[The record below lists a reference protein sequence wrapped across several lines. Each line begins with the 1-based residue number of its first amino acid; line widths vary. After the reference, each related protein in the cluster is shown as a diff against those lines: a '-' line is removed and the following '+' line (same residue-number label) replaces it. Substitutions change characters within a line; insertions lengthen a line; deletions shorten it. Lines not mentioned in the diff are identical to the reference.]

1 MSHPLVAQLRSDDPA
16 LRRDACLAAAED
28 PSAVLLVDALV
39 PALGDPVRAVWRAA
53 SDALVAIARRDAG
66 VWSALRAAL
75 TSPDAPTR
83 HVAALTGARIAP
95 RELRLL
101 PPLVEAL
108 GSDDRTARW
117 GAARALVELGQTQG
131 EVHPL
136 LLHLAQADPNPVAR
150 RMAAFCLRD
159 LAPDDPRTATALL
172 AASRDGDL
180 RVHRA
185 ALSALAALVAP
196 PREVEERL
204 REVLESDPDA
214 ASRRIA
220 AAVLRVLGAQHP
232 GFVGERC
239 RAALERAGAD
249 ASDPDLRQAAR
260 RALED
265 LREEPRSPSP
275 ILRPS

>member
-1 MSHPLVAQLRSDDPA
+1 MSHPLVAQLGSDDPA
-16 LRRDACLAAAED
+16 LRRVACLAAADD
-28 PSAVLLVDALV
+28 PAAVLLVDALV
-39 PALGDPVRAVWRAA
+39 RALGDPVRAVWRAA

-66 VWSALRAAL
+66 VWPALREAL
-75 TSPDAPTR
+75 ASPDAHTR
-83 HVAALTGARIAP
+83 RTAALTGARIAP

-159 LAPDDPRTATALL
+159 LGPDDPRTPEALL

-180 RVHRA
+180 RVRRA
-185 ALSALAALVAP
+185 ALSALAAVVEP
-196 PREVEERL
+196 TPEVEERL
-204 REVLESDPDA
+204 REALLRDA
-214 ASRRIA
+214 DGACRRIA
-220 AAVLRVLGAQHP
+220 AAVLRILGARHP
-232 GFVGERC
+232 GFVGERAH
-239 RAALERAGAD
+239 AALERICAD
-249 ASDPDLRQAAR
+249 APDPDLRRAAR
-260 RALED
+260 RALLD
-265 LREEPRSPSP
+265 LRERPRDPAP
-275 ILRPS
+275 TNRPS

>member
-1 MSHPLVAQLRSDDPA
+1 VSHPLVAQLRSPDPA
-16 LRRDACLAAAED
+16 LRRDACLAAAAD
-28 PSAVLLVDALV
+28 PAAVLLVDALV

-53 SDALVAIARRDAG
+53 SDALVAIARRDPG
-66 VWSALRAAL
+66 VWPALRGAL
-75 TSPDAPTR
+75 SSPDARTR
-83 HVAALTGARIAP
+83 QIAALVGARIAP

-108 GSDDRTARW
+108 GSDDGYTRW

-136 LLHLAQADPNPVAR
+136 VLHLAQTDPNPVAR

-159 LAPDDPRTATALL
+159 LAPDDPRTASALL
-172 AASRDGDL
+172 AASRDRDL

-185 ALSALAALVAP
+185 AISALAALVAP

-204 REVLESDPDA
+204 REALEQDPDA

-220 AAVLRVLGAQHP
+220 AAVLRTLGSTHP
-232 GFVGERC
+232 GFVGERSC
-239 RAALERAGAD
+239 AALERARDGSA
-249 ASDPDLRQAAR
+249 DPDLRRAAK
-260 RALED
+260 RALLD
-265 LREEPRSPSP
+265 LREEARGRPAGPCPR
-275 ILRPS
+275 